1 MKRNKILTL
10 LACIIFACMG
20 LSCNKPYV
28 PSLQSADVTAREV
41 ELGTIDLDLKEF
53 PILSDETRK
62 DIFKTID
69 EVSAQYEQPPMLMHI
84 IFRIESGYQFWV
96 EHPQV
101 VVTIK
106 GKKVPIRATGLGG
119 IVWEFWADT
128 LKKAGIAQT
137 RSDLFIATKNIR
149 ATGLIL
155 NILAEQTVR
164 TSSEANVLPVLIS
177 KYYGQF
183 DKDYEGK
190 MMRYSSDLFWK
201 RISRDLWNL
210 KSHNK
215 PTQ

>member
-1 MKRNKILTL
+1 MK
-10 LACIIFACMG
+10 
-20 LSCNKPYV
+20 
-28 PSLQSADVTAREV
+28 AREV

-53 PILSDETRK
+53 PILSDEVRK
-62 DIFKTID
+62 DIFTTID
-69 EVSAQYEQPPMLMHI
+69 KVSAEYQQPPMLLHI

-137 RSDLFIATKNIR
+137 RSDLFIPAVNIR

-155 NILAEQTVR
+155 SILAEQAVK
-164 TSSEANVLPVLIS
+164 TSSEGNILPVLIS

-183 DKDYEGK
+183 DKDYESK

-201 RISRDLWNL
+201 RISRDLMNL

-215 PTQ
+215 QPQ